1 MPNSQTPNY
10 KLNQWAK
17 SDRIQMEDFN
27 ADNAKLDA
35 ALKSE
40 ADARCTADSAINT
53 QLAKKGN
60 CWLWTYFYT
69 GDGTYGRSNPK
80 TFTLPSKPVVVM
92 VFALDYTSCMLLP
105 YGCQRGTTVGQAVD
119 HTCELTWT
127 SNSVSL
133 VSIQGAHH
141 QMNAENNSYMLAV
154 LIAADA

>member
-1 MPNSQTPNY
+1 MPSNQTPNY
-10 KLNQWAK
+10 KLNQWEK

-27 ADNAKLDA
+27 ADNAKIDA
-35 ALKSE
+35 AIKAE
-40 ADARCTADSAINT
+40 ADARTSAVAA
-53 QLAKKGN
+53 LAATVAQCGN
-60 CWLWTYFYT
+60 CKIWTTTYT
-69 GDGTYGRSNPK
+69 GDGTYGRNNPK

-133 VSIQGAHH
+133 ASIQGAHH
-141 QMNAENNSYMLAV
+141 QMNA
-154 LIAADA
+154 